1 MANSPD
7 YSAWFAAHPDFSMNQ
22 YGVAVQN
29 PSKATT
35 SGNLSY
41 TPSSSYNY
49 NPSPQSGSGVF
60 GSVPGVIE
68 LPNPSADL
76 TRQIPNLGSI
86 NSSIFGNLY
95 DESRGVIP
103 QADQNFMQDQAAA
116 RAAGAGMPGTNIMP
130 GTLEGNSAARNLGL
144 LSYQLQQQAAQSYPG
159 LVGAVSSTQTVSPA
173 LQTSIAEQ
181 NAANAA
187 APNPTAA
194 NSYAQQLY
202 DQYLKAAR
210 GPGGGTGGGWGPAR
224 GTRTGTETGASDSSP
239 NYYDVYDPA
248 WAIANEGEAEEQR
261 RAAQWKAANVSPD
274 STPGQINWAN
284 YEQTTADF
292 NDLFGGDGG
301 LEMSPEDFYDY
312 IG

>member
-1 MANSPD
+1 MATLN
-7 YSAWFAAHPDFSMNQ
+7 YSAP
-22 YGVAVQN
+22 
-29 PSKATT
+29 
-35 SGNLSY
+35 
-41 TPSSSYNY
+41 YNY
-49 NPSPQSGSGVF
+49 NPSPQSGSGVY
-60 GSVPGVIE
+60 GSVPGVIG

-202 DQYLKAAR
+202 DQYLRAAR
-210 GPGGGTGGGWGPAR
+210 GPGGGTGGGGGPAG
-224 GTRTGTETGASDSSP
+224 GTRTGTGIEDPFNLNAGGGGGQTEQSDPFSGDISDPNSAWWDNPAPAYNTDTGIYDYGSSYTGSSGA
-239 NYYDVYDPA
+239 NSGTTGNLGDLGSGNWYDT
-248 WAIANEGEAEEQR
+248 G
-261 RAAQWKAANVSPD
+261 
-274 STPGQINWAN
+274 
-284 YEQTTADF
+284 
-292 NDLFGGDGG
+292 GG
-301 LEMSPEDFYDY
+301 LEMSPEDFYAY